1 MIMEAGDTWVKV
13 SVKDNG
19 PGIAEEDLPHIFER
33 FYRGEKS
40 RKRTSDTGFGLGLS
54 IVQWIVTQHG
64 GSIEVFSSLH
74 QGTEFVVQFPLL
86 EED

>member
-1 MIMEAGDTWVKV
+1 METVGTWVKV
-13 SVKDNG
+13 SVKDTG
-19 PGIAEEDLPHIFER
+19 PGINEEDLPHIFER

-64 GSIEVFSSLH
+64 GSIEVFSNPQH
-74 QGTEFVVQFPLL
+74 GTEFVVQFPLL
-86 EED
+86 EEE